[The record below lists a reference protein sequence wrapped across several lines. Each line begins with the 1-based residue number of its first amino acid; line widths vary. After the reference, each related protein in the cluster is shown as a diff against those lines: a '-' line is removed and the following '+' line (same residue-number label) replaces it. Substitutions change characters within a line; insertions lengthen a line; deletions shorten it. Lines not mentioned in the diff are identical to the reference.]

1 MLEAVVSIGIIG
13 LVLGVAIGVASIFL
27 KVEED
32 PIIAQIVELL
42 PGFNCGAC
50 GNPGCQGMAEAVIND
65 GVPLTNC
72 KPGNEKMRRDIQALL
87 DARSVE

>member
-1 MLEAVVSIGIIG
+1 MVEAVINIGLIG
-13 LVLGVAIGVASIFL
+13 LVAGIVIGIASIFL

-87 DARSVE
+87 DARKD

>member
-1 MLEAVVSIGIIG
+1 MLEAVLYIGTIG
-13 LVLGVAIGVASIFL
+13 LVLGVVIGVASIFL
-27 KVEED
+27 TVEED
-32 PIIAQIVELL
+32 PMIGQIVELL

-87 DARSVE
+87 DTRVAE